1 MIALAV
7 HETSLYAH
15 HREELVTSKRI
26 LVVEDDREIAV
37 LVRDYLIKAGFQ
49 VDLAYSGLQA
59 MDAYARIK
67 PALLILDLM
76 LPEIDG
82 LDIAR
87 RVRKDSDIP
96 IIILTARSSEADRVS
111 GLELG
116 ADDYI
121 AKPFSP
127 RELVARVRAV
137 LRRSEGGNKP
147 PALIQV
153 GNVTIDLDQH
163 TVSVNGQHVDL
174 TPTEFDILS
183 FLAQHPGRVYSRL
196 QLLEQVQGST
206 YESFARTIDAH
217 IKNLRHKIEIDPKDP
232 KHILT
237 VHGVGYKFQLA
248 T

>member
-1 MIALAV
+1 MFALEA
-7 HETSLYAH
+7 HPSSLYPRQ
-15 HREELVTSKRI
+15 REEAVTNKRI
-26 LVVEDDREIAV
+26 LVVEDDREIAA
-37 LVRDYLIKAGFQ
+37 LVRDYLVKAGFI
-49 VDLAYSGLQA
+49 VELAYSGLQA
-59 MDAYARIK
+59 LDAYQRNK

-87 RVRKDSDIP
+87 RVRKDSEIP

-137 LRRSEGGNKP
+137 LRRAEGGSKP

-153 GNVTIDLDQH
+153 GAVMIDLDQH
-163 TVSVNGQHVDL
+163 TVSVNGKYIEL

-183 FLAQHPGRVYSRL
+183 LLAQHPGRVYSRL

-206 YESFARTIDAH
+206 YESFERTIDAH
-217 IKNLRHKIEIDPKDP
+217 IKNLRHKIELDPKDP
-232 KHILT
+232 RYILT
-237 VHGVGYKFQLA
+237 VHGIGYKFQLP

>member
-1 MIALAV
+1 MIPLDATM
-7 HETSLYAH
+7 TSQYAH
-15 HREELVTSKRI
+15 HQEEFVINKRI

-37 LVRDYLIKAGFQ
+37 LVRDYLVKAGFQ

-59 MDAYARIK
+59 LDAYQRTK

-87 RVRKDSDIP
+87 RVRKDSETP

-137 LRRSEGGNKP
+137 LRRAEGGTKP
-147 PALIQV
+147 PVLIQV
-153 GNVTIDLDQH
+153 GHVTIDLDQH
-163 TVSVNGQHVDL
+163 TVSVSGQQVDL

-196 QLLEQVQGST
+196 QLLEKVQGST
-206 YESFARTIDAH
+206 YESFERTIDAH
-217 IKNLRHKIEIDPKDP
+217 IKNLRHKIESDPKTP
-232 KHILT
+232 KYIVT
-237 VHGVGYKFQLA
+237 VHGVGYKFHWP
-248 T
+248 